1 LPSSSDANVVMGHR
15 VPDDGSVLRLRLL
28 SALAL
33 VPIALALVVAGGWSF
48 ALFIGL
54 MTALMALE
62 WSRLSESRFGRRYG
76 QLAGAGALVVGLLA
90 TALTALDRPEAA
102 LVCVAI
108 GALAAGLIA
117 RARGE
122 TASWASV
129 GVVLIGVPAVA
140 LVWLRSLP
148 EVGMGVLLWLLIVVW
163 TTDTGAYLVG
173 QRVGGPR
180 LAPSISPGKT
190 WSGLGGGVIGAAL
203 VSVITAW
210 GLGSERLAHAAGLGA
225 GFAVVAQVGDLVESM
240 LKRSAGVK
248 DSGAL
253 IPGHG
258 GVLDRV
264 DGLLLTAPALALL
277 LGSSAW
283 QWP

>member
-1 LPSSSDANVVMGHR
+1 
-15 VPDDGSVLRLRLL
+15 VPEDGSVLRLRLL

-48 ALFIGL
+48 TLFVAL

-62 WSRLSESRFGRRYG
+62 WSGLSESRFGRAYG
-76 QLAGAGALVVGLLA
+76 RVAGAGALAVGLLA
-90 TALTALDRPEAA
+90 TALTALGRPNAA
-102 LVCVAI
+102 LASVAF

-117 RARGE
+117 WACGAA
-122 TASWASV
+122 ASWAGL
-129 GVVLIGVPAVA
+129 GVTLIGVPAVA

-148 EVGMGVLLWLLIVVW
+148 EVGLSVLVWLLVVVW
-163 TTDTGAYLVG
+163 TTDSAAYVVG
-173 QRVGGPR
+173 RRVGGPR

-190 WSGLGGGVIGAAL
+190 WAGLGGGVTGAAL
-203 VSVITAW
+203 ASVITAW
-210 GLGSERLAHAAGLGA
+210 ALGPERLPAVLASSPAQAAGLGA
-225 GFAVVAQVGDLVESM
+225 GFAVVAQLGDLVESM
-240 LKRSAGVK
+240 LKRRAGVK
-248 DSGAL
+248 DSGSL

-277 LGSSAW
+277 LGPSLW